1 MTFPLIIVN
10 FNHFFIQPAPDQS
23 DERIAVKIK
32 STRSVFTRADINFNR
47 NILLFLGVPYSVHVT
62 TGDVRNASTSANV
75 FVVLYGGEDGQKN
88 SGKLVLRNEN
98 NDNFER
104 GRTDINI
111 LELIEL
117 SSINKV
123 SLV

>member
-1 MTFPLIIVN
+1 M
-10 FNHFFIQPAPDQS
+10 
-23 DERIAVKIK
+23 
-32 STRSVFTRADINFNR
+32 
-47 NILLFLGVPYSVHVT
+47 LFLGVPYSVHVT

-104 GRTDINI
+104 GRTDIFHVETVDCLTPCII
-111 LELIEL
+111 LPLVMIILDWELDGF
-117 SSINKV
+117 V
-123 SLV
+123 RR